1 MIEISGIPV
10 PFFQYLNENENCWNK
25 YASMFKIFV
34 LCPIFLN
41 QKAASFSVIFLWFEA
56 SVLTSNFISSLESSD
71 AVLEMDSI
79 VQRLCPLCQ
88 EVTDEPLKCPGNS
101 KDVKQI
107 SQTYINRKTLL
118 KQFQTAGTVPRNFHY
133 ALQAFLFFVY
143 HSGRSIQ

>member
-1 MIEISGIPV
+1 
-10 PFFQYLNENENCWNK
+10 
-25 YASMFKIFV
+25 MFKIFV

-41 QKAASFSVIFLWFEA
+41 QKAASFSIIFLWFEA
-56 SVLTSNFISSLESSD
+56 SVLTSNFISSLKISD

-118 KQFQTAGTVPRNFHY
+118 KQFQTGGRVPRNFHY
-133 ALQAFLFFVY
+133 ALQAFPFFRLPFQAKY
-143 HSGRSIQ
+143 SISKTQNGILQTMFILLKQNC